1 MTIKQKSLS
10 ETAHEIVKQGLIKH
24 VAIIMD
30 GNRRWAQSRNF
41 LKTVGHD
48 TGRKTF
54 KNIVKHSA
62 ELGLE
67 CITAYAFSTEN
78 WGRDKDEV
86 SFLMGLLVESL
97 KSEIKELCQ
106 NNVQLKFIGRRDRI
120 STNIINMMEQAEQT
134 TLHNTGLTLQLA
146 IDYGSRFEITNA
158 VRKIASE
165 VKNNN
170 LDLEQ
175 IDENLLE
182 SYFYTNNVPDP
193 DLIIRTGGEL
203 RLSNYLLWQAAYS
216 ELYITETFWPEF
228 TCDEFD
234 QAIIDFSKRHRR
246 WGKD

>member
-10 ETAHEIVKQGLIKH
+10 EAAQEVVKQGLIKH

-30 GNRRWAQSRNF
+30 GNRRWAKSKNF

-54 KNIVKHSA
+54 KNIVRHSA
-62 ELGLE
+62 QLGLE

-86 SFLMGLLVESL
+86 SFLMGLLIESL
-97 KSEIKELCQ
+97 KNEIKELCA
-106 NNVQLKFIGRRDRI
+106 NNIRLQFIGRRDRI
-120 STNIINMMEQAEQT
+120 SSNIIDMMEQAEST
-134 TLHNTGLTLQLA
+134 TLNNTGLILQLA
-146 IDYGSRFEITNA
+146 IDYGSRYEITSA
-158 VRKIASE
+158 VKKIAMD
-165 VKNNN
+165 VRDNN
-170 LDLEQ
+170 LNIDE

-182 SYFYTNNVPDP
+182 SYLYTSNVPDP

-216 ELYITETFWPEF
+216 ELYITNTFWPEF

-234 QAIIDFSKRHRR
+234 QAIVDFSKRHRR